1 MYCDN
6 CGCEL
11 GPDMKVCPV
20 CGKKVEDMA
29 ADNGNSVR
37 MEDVASQVADVS
49 KNEDIGKELPDISKE
64 ANAAVVD
71 TDEMEEEGTTVLKA
85 VDLDKK
91 VEENE
96 DEEGTTVLSADML
109 KNQGMPMPNP
119 NGMPMPGSN
128 GRPMPGPNGR
138 PMPEPNG
145 MVPPFQPR
153 PMQGQP
159 GAAPQNGIPPFQP
172 RPIPGQPGAMGGMPV
187 NEKDEKKKN
196 KKSKKEKAP
205 KQPKAPKASKEPKT
219 PKQPKEKKGKGG
231 KVALIIILIVVVLA
245 LGGGAAYVV
254 PKYLNYNKAE
264 EAYKD
269 GRIDDA
275 VELYKK
281 AGWMKDAETKVNGG
295 VYYEYAASLAE
306 EGNYIDAAASYEKVI
321 ALETVADE
329 YKDAADKAKEC
340 YFNQAEKLYGEKKYT
355 EAAEYYTKAGD
366 YTGAAEKV
374 KECSYMNGETLAE
387 QKKYDEAVK
396 AYETAGDYKDAADK
410 IKECYYNNASDK
422 MEAKEYA
429 AAKELFLKSEYSDY
443 SDKANEC
450 LIKQAEAY
458 LADKKFEDAIK
469 TYGEVDSKYKDCTKK
484 IDSAYTKWGS
494 SLYKSKDYKGAVE
507 KYEQVTKK
515 DVTDKIN
522 KAKAAYV
529 KDHKDRSD
537 ETTMSY
543 LCDLRYADYGSAEDD
558 YTKLIGWTVESFVND
573 KLDDYKNKKTSADS
587 SKTIYVHTMYLNEN
601 DASMSLKG
609 YVIYSDGTK
618 SNDITFGEVKDRY
631 TTWMSID
638 PSSAI
643 KGEATLYVYDDT
655 DKLVEKFTF
664 TIK

>member
-29 ADNGNSVR
+29 ADNGNSVG

-109 KNQGMPMPNP
+109 KNQGMPMP
-119 NGMPMPGSN
+119 G
-128 GRPMPGPNGR
+128 
-138 PMPEPNG
+138 PNG

-187 NEKDEKKKN
+187 NEKDEKKKD

-205 KQPKAPKASKEPKT
+205 KQPKAPKASKEPKA

-366 YTGAAEKV
+366 Y
-374 KECSYMNGETLAE
+374 
-387 QKKYDEAVK
+387 
-396 AYETAGDYKDAADK
+396 KDAADK

-450 LIKQAEAY
+450 LIKQAETY

-618 SNDITFGEVKDRY
+618 SNDITFGEVKNRY

-643 KGEATLYVYDDT
+643 KGDATLYVYDDT

>member
-1 MYCDN
+1 
-6 CGCEL
+6 
-11 GPDMKVCPV
+11 
-20 CGKKVEDMA
+20 
-29 ADNGNSVR
+29 
-37 MEDVASQVADVS
+37 
-49 KNEDIGKELPDISKE
+49 
-64 ANAAVVD
+64 
-71 TDEMEEEGTTVLKA
+71 
-85 VDLDKK
+85 
-91 VEENE
+91 
-96 DEEGTTVLSADML
+96 
-109 KNQGMPMPNP
+109 
-119 NGMPMPGSN
+119 
-128 GRPMPGPNGR
+128 
-138 PMPEPNG
+138 
-145 MVPPFQPR
+145 
-153 PMQGQP
+153 
-159 GAAPQNGIPPFQP
+159 
-172 RPIPGQPGAMGGMPV
+172 
-187 NEKDEKKKN
+187 
-196 KKSKKEKAP
+196 
-205 KQPKAPKASKEPKT
+205 
-219 PKQPKEKKGKGG
+219 
-231 KVALIIILIVVVLA
+231 
-245 LGGGAAYVV
+245 
-254 PKYLNYNKAE
+254 
-264 EAYKD
+264 
-269 GRIDDA
+269 
-275 VELYKK
+275 
-281 AGWMKDAETKVNGG
+281 MKDAETKVNGG

-422 MEAKEYA
+422 MEAKEHA

-450 LIKQAEAY
+450 LIKQAETY

-643 KGEATLYVYDDT
+643 KGDATLYVYDDT

>member
-6 CGCEL
+6 CGCDL
-11 GPDMKVCPV
+11 GPVMKVCPV
-20 CGKKVEDMA
+20 CGKNVEDMA

-119 NGMPMPGSN
+119 NGMPMPGPN

-138 PMPEPNG
+138 PMPGPNG

-159 GAAPQNGIPPFQP
+159 GAAPQNGIPPIQP

-205 KQPKAPKASKEPKT
+205 KQPKAQKASKEPKT

-329 YKDAADKAKEC
+329 
-340 YFNQAEKLYGEKKYT
+340 
-355 EAAEYYTKAGD
+355 
-366 YTGAAEKV
+366 
-374 KECSYMNGETLAE
+374 
-387 QKKYDEAVK
+387 
-396 AYETAGDYKDAADK
+396 YKDAADK

>member
-29 ADNGNSVR
+29 ADNGNSVG

-109 KNQGMPMPNP
+109 KNQGMPMPGP
-119 NGMPMPGSN
+119 N

-138 PMPEPNG
+138 PMPGPNG

-187 NEKDEKKKN
+187 NEKDEKKKD

-205 KQPKAPKASKEPKT
+205 KQPKAPKASKEPKA

-329 YKDAADKAKEC
+329 YKDAADKAK
-340 YFNQAEKLYGEKKYT
+340 KK
-355 EAAEYYTKAGD
+355 EEI
-366 YTGAAEKV
+366 
-374 KECSYMNGETLAE
+374 L
-387 QKKYDEAVK
+387 
-396 AYETAGDYKDAADK
+396 
-410 IKECYYNNASDK
+410 
-422 MEAKEYA
+422 
-429 AAKELFLKSEYSDY
+429 
-443 SDKANEC
+443 
-450 LIKQAEAY
+450 
-458 LADKKFEDAIK
+458 
-469 TYGEVDSKYKDCTKK
+469 
-484 IDSAYTKWGS
+484 
-494 SLYKSKDYKGAVE
+494 
-507 KYEQVTKK
+507 
-515 DVTDKIN
+515 
-522 KAKAAYV
+522 
-529 KDHKDRSD
+529 
-537 ETTMSY
+537 
-543 LCDLRYADYGSAEDD
+543 
-558 YTKLIGWTVESFVND
+558 
-573 KLDDYKNKKTSADS
+573 
-587 SKTIYVHTMYLNEN
+587 
-601 DASMSLKG
+601 
-609 YVIYSDGTK
+609 
-618 SNDITFGEVKDRY
+618 
-631 TTWMSID
+631 
-638 PSSAI
+638 
-643 KGEATLYVYDDT
+643 
-655 DKLVEKFTF
+655 
-664 TIK
+664 

>member
-11 GPDMKVCPV
+11 EPNMKVCPV

-29 ADNGNSVR
+29 AGSSNSVSL
-37 MEDVASQVADVS
+37 EDISSQTADVS
-49 KNEDIGKELPDISKE
+49 KNEDIGKNLPDLAKE
-64 ANAAVVD
+64 ENVAVVD
-71 TDEMEEEGTTVLKA
+71 TDNMEEEGTTVLKA

-91 VEENE
+91 E
-96 DEEGTTVLSADML
+96 DEEEGTTVLSTDML
-109 KNQGMPMPNP
+109 
-119 NGMPMPGSN
+119 NGQ
-128 GRPMPGPNGR
+128 R
-138 PMPEPNG
+138 
-145 MVPPFQPR
+145 
-153 PMQGQP
+153 QP
-159 GAAPQNGIPPFQP
+159 GVVSQNGIPSFPA
-172 RPIPGQPGAMGGMPV
+172 RPVPGQPGTVPGAMGNPI
-187 NEKDEKKKN
+187 NEKEEKKKA
-196 KKSKKEKAP
+196 KKAKKE
-205 KQPKAPKASKEPKT
+205 KT

-306 EGNYIDAAASYEKVI
+306 EGNYIDAAASYEKVT

-355 EAAEYYTKAGD
+355 EASEYYTKAGD

-374 KECSYMNGETLAE
+374 KECSYMYGETLAA
-387 QKKYDEAVK
+387 QKKYDEAIK

-422 MEAKEYA
+422 MAAKEYA
-429 AAKELFLKSEYSDY
+429 AAKDLFLKSEFSDY

-450 LIKQAEAY
+450 LMKQAAAY
-458 LADKKFEDAIK
+458 LENEKYEEAIK
-469 TYGEVDSKYKDCTKK
+469 TYGEVDPKYKDCTKK
-484 IDSAYTKWGS
+484 IDSAYTKWAA

-515 DVTDKIN
+515 DVTEKIN
-522 KAKAAYV
+522 KAKAAYI

-543 LCDLRYADYGSAEDD
+543 LCELRYADYGSAEDD
-558 YTKLIGWTVESFVND
+558 YTDLLGWTVESFVND
-573 KLDDYKNKKTSADS
+573 TIDDYKNKNKSADS
-587 SKTIYVHTMYLNEN
+587 SKTIYIHTMYLNEN

-618 SNDITFGEVKDRY
+618 SNDITFGDVKNRY

-643 KGEATLYVYDDT
+643 KGDATLYVYDDSE
-655 DKLVEKFTF
+655 KLVEKFTF